1 MKAMVY
7 YCLAEYDRIDF
18 LHNNV
23 GIVKVGGPVEAS
35 KESCK
40 RVNAV
45 NIKNLFLTSK
55 AIIPQMEKR
64 SGGVIG

>member
-1 MKAMVY
+1 MKAMVNH
-7 YCLAEYDRIDF
+7 CLEEYDRIDV

-35 KESCK
+35 KESWD

-45 NIKNLFLTSK
+45 NIKSLFLT
-55 AIIPQMEKR
+55 
-64 SGGVIG
+64 